1 MRMCESCVNCVVDVN
16 KMPPLKR
23 ALRKETFIDHK
34 DKIEHL
40 QEGVGA
46 KTHTGMHTL
55 TDAVTLVQAHTQV
68 DSESKQTVVKHAILR
83 QQFDLT

>member
-1 MRMCESCVNCVVDVN
+1 MSACVNYVVGEN
-16 KMPPLKR
+16 KIPPLKR
-23 ALRKETFIDHK
+23 ALRQETFIDHK

-46 KTHTGMHTL
+46 KIHTGTHTV
-55 TDAVTLVQAHTQV
+55 TDAVTLMEALTHV

-83 QQFDLT
+83 QQLDLT

>member
-1 MRMCESCVNCVVDVN
+1 
-16 KMPPLKR
+16 MPPLNR
-23 ALRKETFIDHK
+23 ALRRETFIDHK

-46 KTHTGMHTL
+46 KTHTL